1 MGPVRVREEAR
12 QREKIRQISG
22 KGILQEDIETEPGA
36 AGRFLEDTKRSF
48 GICENVFQGSRK
60 GLADIQRGFLN
71 CTRPI
76 LSILKVLDNLEELEV
91 QSDFIES
98 NFAKKL
104 KDKLKDSVQLLNHEA
119 ERTRVLRRKNL
130 AKNAKWPARL
140 VDICDS
146 VDNED
151 EGELFGKKFRE
162 QLHEDAK
169 VARYSDEITK
179 RSNSYQNT
187 GRSNTGSRG
196 NRGYYGGDRNFGRG
210 YPYGGFG
217 RGRGDYAKNFYHN
230 VDKGNIWRPRGDNP
244 SRGGHAKTEN

>member
-1 MGPVRVREEAR
+1 LKTQKIDSAFVKTFSKEA
-12 QREKIRQISG
+12 EKAD
-22 KGILQEDIETEPGA
+22 KD
-36 AGRFLEDTKRSF
+36 
-48 GICENVFQGSRK
+48 
-60 GLADIQRGFLN
+60 LADIQRGFLN